1 MSTLVTLIPGDGIGP
16 SITAAT
22 QRILKAAGADITW
35 DEQVAGM
42 AGVAKHGD
50 PIPDAT
56 LESIKK
62 TRLALKGPLETPVGE
77 GYRSINVALRKTF
90 DLYANVR
97 PAHTIIEN
105 GRFRDVDI
113 VLVREN
119 TEGLYSGI
127 EHYIRVGDDPR
138 AAAESIA
145 IITRSGS
152 DRVIRYAFEYAVKH
166 GRKKVTIVH
175 KANILKFSQGL
186 FLDVGRAVAKEYDG
200 KVAFEERIVDAMAM
214 NLVLNPEKF
223 DVIVTTNLFGDILS
237 DQISGLV
244 GGLGLAPGANIG
256 VNGAIFEAV
265 HGTAPDIAGK
275 GIANPGALLLAACML
290 LEHIG
295 DTARAQ
301 KIRSAFER
309 TIKAGK
315 TLTRDLGGKAS
326 TEEFTDAVIAA
337 L

>member
-1 MSTLVTLIPGDGIGP
+1 MTTQVTLIPGDGIGP

-22 QRILKAAGADITW
+22 VRILKAAGADIAW

-42 AGVAKHGD
+42 AGVARYGD

-56 LESIKK
+56 LDSIKR
-62 TRLALKGPLETPVGE
+62 THLALKGPLETPVGE

-97 PAHTIIEN
+97 PAHTMLPN
-105 GRFRDVDI
+105 GRFTNVDI

-127 EHYIRVGDDPR
+127 EHYIKIGDDPR
-138 AAAESIA
+138 AAAESTA
-145 IITRSGS
+145 LITRSGS
-152 DRVIRYAFEYAVKH
+152 ERVVRYAFEYAVKH
-166 GRKKVTIVH
+166 GRKKITLVH

-186 FLDVGRAVAKEYDG
+186 FLDSGRMVARDYAG
-200 KVAFEERIVDAMAM
+200 KIQFEERIVDAMAM
-214 NLVLNPEKF
+214 NLVLHPEKF

-275 GIANPGALLLAACML
+275 GIANPGALVLAGCML

-295 DTARAQ
+295 DIERAQ
-301 KIRSAFER
+301 RIRTAFEA
-309 TIKAGK
+309 TIREGK
-315 TLTRDLGGKAS
+315 TVTRDLGGSA
-326 TEEFTDAVIAA
+326 TTDQFTDAVIAK

>member
-42 AGVAKHGD
+42 AGVAKYGD

-56 LESIKK
+56 LDSIKK
-62 TRLALKGPLETPVGE
+62 TKLALKGPLETPVGE

-105 GRFRDVDI
+105 GRFRDIDI

-166 GRKKVTIVH
+166 KRKKVTIVH

-186 FLDVGRAVAKEYDG
+186 FLDVGRAIAKEYDG

-309 TIKAGK
+309 TIKGGK
-315 TLTRDLGGKAS
+315 TLTRDLGGTAS